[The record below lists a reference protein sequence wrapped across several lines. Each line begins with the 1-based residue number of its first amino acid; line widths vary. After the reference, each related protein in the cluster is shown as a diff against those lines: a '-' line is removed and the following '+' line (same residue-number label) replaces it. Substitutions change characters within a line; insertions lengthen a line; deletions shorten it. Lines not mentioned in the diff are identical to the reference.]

1 MNTTFAAAA
10 KALADNPELRSQVMS
25 VNSAAE
31 RADILRAN
39 GVPVPTH
46 ADVNDAH
53 DALAGVSG
61 AGTATTAAE
70 GAEVAVD
77 AVTSTCAAAGAAAA

>member
-10 KALADNPELRSQVMS
+10 KALADNPDLRTQVMS

-53 DALAGVSG
+53 SVLAGVSG

-70 GAEVAVD
+70 GTEVAVD